1 MTMRSDS
8 DKKRESYRSIDPRT
22 KDLPP
27 NARALLAY
35 LQRHEETH
43 DLPPVSYTHLD
54 VYKRQLLTG
63 FWLDPAAMVQ
73 RHREPASE
81 PEAGPPVN
89 GHLPRWPVIVSGSDS
104 SLTWSI
110 NRYRFARADVAL
122 TAVTEATSAKE
133 RAL

>member
-1 MTMRSDS
+1 MLAHGVKAGHGLRPLDARR
-8 DKKRESYRSIDPRT
+8 K
-22 KDLPP
+22 PP
-27 NARALLAY
+27 ASC
-35 LQRHEETH
+35 
-43 DLPPVSYTHLD
+43 V
-54 VYKRQLLTG
+54 LLTG